1 MFLSSSMILRFVV
14 ELGTAGSRI
23 WDRSGFWKLLNQQNR
38 RKPTDYWTGWV
49 QQLEFLFLGC
59 FLYELNKQPCGDMI
73 KQKTSLSVLFA
84 TSDAACFLTNDTAQP
99 MTWTPLE
106 NFRDFVFR
114 NRCSVQIL
122 QKKMSELVSI
132 TNLLRQTSLEFGNC
146 KIWSCLW
153 VSHAS
158 SNQKRL
164 GHLERLDLYLQYPDT
179 TRTLKIANASH
190 LKMVFVQTQQIIWEH
205 NPVGFE

>member
-1 MFLSSSMILRFVV
+1 MWRHDQ
-14 ELGTAGSRI
+14 TK
-23 WDRSGFWKLLNQQNR
+23 D
-38 RKPTDYWTGWV
+38 
-49 QQLEFLFLGC
+49 
-59 FLYELNKQPCGDMI
+59 
-73 KQKTSLSVLFA
+73 
-84 TSDAACFLTNDTAQP
+84 LTNCAFRHLRRRCMLLDKWHRAAHDWP
-99 MTWTPLE
+99 PLE

-114 NRCSVQIL
+114 NRCSVQISL
-122 QKKMSELVSI
+122 QRNAKKNVSELVSI

-190 LKMVFVQTQQIIWEH
+190 LKMVFVQTQQSHANIILLVLNKW
-205 NPVGFE
+205 NV

>member
-179 TRTLKIANASH
+179 NPYAQNRKCITSENGVCTNTANHMRT
-190 LKMVFVQTQQIIWEH
+190 
-205 NPVGFE
+205 